1 MGVVEVE
8 RWPEDLALGP
18 WEHPRTGEDPEE
30 AVRAMCWG
38 RAMVSLSLG
47 RAFAGTH

>member
-1 MGVVEVE
+1 MEVVEME
-8 RWPEDLALGP
+8 RWPEDPALGP
-18 WEHPRTGEDPEE
+18 WEHPRTGEEPEE

-47 RAFAGTH
+47 CAFAGTH